1 MLRLK
6 MRRGPTP
13 GAEYVLKHDVITI
26 GRGSKNHIVIHDNE
40 VSREHCRLIRRA
52 DDYDIEDLNSSNG
65 TFLNGVRISG
75 IWPVTP
81 NSLIELG
88 DTITLEYER
97 LPRGLFAS
105 DEEDEADDDTQEVDA
120 ASLRYYLLMMRGP
133 STGHLYPLNDVI
145 VTLGR
150 DLSNDIV
157 IQDPEVS
164 RYHLRLRHTRDSFT
178 VEDLGS
184 TNGTLLNG
192 TPVTEP
198 TPLEPDD
205 ILKLGTMVQIRF
217 VQQRDTAEL
226 KLDEEAFAKTRQ
238 RLDVDFSRD
247 ETLQIRFN
255 DGRYQLNMS
264 RLGTGLEP
272 EALRDHIFVAYARQ
286 DWETFVAGLI
296 LNMQDAGQLVWADQY
311 LAQGSEAWHTAVD
324 QALAECQLMVLVVS
338 PAAQADPYVETA
350 YRRFLELSKPIIAV
364 LYGVEALPEAL
375 KGLRTIQYDSAH
387 PRKSFH
393 RLIFEI
399 LQHRR
404 S

>member
-13 GAEYVLKHDVITI
+13 GAEYVLKDDVITI

-75 IWPVTP
+75 IWPMTP

-105 DEEDEADDDTQEVDA
+105 DEEEVDDDTQADDA
-120 ASLRYYLLMMRGP
+120 TSLRYYLLMMMGP

-164 RYHLRLRHTRDSFT
+164 RYHLRLRRTRDSFS

-192 TPVTEP
+192 VPITEP
-198 TPLEPDD
+198 TPLEPND

-226 KLDEEAFAKTRQ
+226 KLDEETVAKTQ
-238 RLDVDFSRD
+238 QLLNADFSRD
-247 ETLQIRFN
+247 ETIQIRFN

-272 EALRDHIFVAYARQ
+272 EALREHIFVAYDRQ

-311 LAQGSEAWHTAVD
+311 LAQGSEAWQTAID
-324 QALAECQLMVLVVS
+324 QALAECQLMVLILS
-338 PAAQADPYVETA
+338 PSAKTNPYVETA
-350 YRRFLELSKPIIAV
+350 YRRFLALGKPIIPV
-364 LYGVEALPEAL
+364 LYGAEALPEAL
-375 KGLRTIQYDSAH
+375 KGLRAIQYDVAH